1 MGVVVQGLQAFSQTR
16 EDAMPS
22 TADIRQSREADPVRR
37 QLAARGGDWRRL
49 DFEDV
54 AISLPALRAVKETA
68 KEILAGLAPV
78 SLHKGLTVGDA
89 VAVMTRHVFWER
101 GSGRL
106 TMCAEV
112 AGRAVCM
119 GIPAGHWRLRGQGA
133 TN

>member
-1 MGVVVQGLQAFSQTR
+1 MPTTPNIRTR
-16 EDAMPS
+16 AR
-22 TADIRQSREADPVRR
+22 AADPVRSR
-37 QLAARGGDWRRL
+37 LAATGGDWRRL

-54 AISLPALRAVKETA
+54 AISLSALQAVKETA
-68 KEILAGLAPV
+68 REILAGLAPV
-78 SLHKGLTVGDA
+78 SLRKGLTVGDA

-119 GIPAGHWRLRGQGA
+119 GIPAEHWRLRQGVGH
-133 TN
+133 

>member
-1 MGVVVQGLQAFSQTR
+1 
-16 EDAMPS
+16 MPS
-22 TADIRQSREADPVRR
+22 ARCTQRARTPDPVRR

-54 AISLPALRAVKETA
+54 AISVPALRAVKETA
-68 KEILAGLAPV
+68 REILAGLVPV
-78 SLHKGLTVGDA
+78 TRRSGLTVGDA

-106 TMCAEV
+106 TICAEV

-119 GIPAGHWRLRGQGA
+119 GIPAGHWRLRRQGA
-133 TN
+133 DN